1 MERSPEG
8 RTAEARSRRGIE
20 EAGGGE
26 DWRGEFDMEVELR
39 GGAGGEGAGSAPPAE
54 GAATSGATEGERER
68 RVFFQVF

>member
-26 DWRGEFDMEVELR
+26 DWRGSSTWRLSYVGGRR
-39 GGAGGEGAGSAPPAE
+39 GRG
-54 GAATSGATEGERER
+54 R
-68 RVFFQVF
+68 